1 MSRVSTLHLA
11 QIADRLESQ
20 SVLMIE
26 CTIPPDATIA
36 QWRRSS
42 AAPRFACSHR
52 RLPSRSEDHV
62 MSYLTNAALPILVG
76 IAAVVAVIW
85 LGSVAGDVVGGL
97 VVAAALVMFTRA
109 VIRLS
114 GDSGDDTPTTK
125 TAR

>member
-1 MSRVSTLHLA
+1 MSTPRKSHLA

-20 SVLMIE
+20 SVRMIE

-42 AAPRFACSHR
+42 ASPRFECSHR
-52 RLPSRSEDHV
+52 RFPSRSEDHA
-62 MSYLTNAALPILVG
+62 MSYLTNAGLPILVG
-76 IAAVVAVIW
+76 IAAVVAVVW
-85 LGSVAGDVVGGL
+85 LGSVAGDIVGGL

-109 VIRLS
+109 VLRLS
-114 GDSGDDTPTTK
+114 GDSGDESPPAN

>member
-1 MSRVSTLHLA
+1 MSRAATLHLA
-11 QIADRLESQ
+11 RIGDRLESQ

-42 AAPRFACSHR
+42 ASPRFARSHR
-52 RLPSRSEDHV
+52 HLPSRSEDHV
-62 MSYLTNAALPILVG
+62 MSYFTSAALPILVG

-85 LGSVAGDVVGGL
+85 LGSVAGAVAGGL
-97 VVAAALVMFTRA
+97 VVAAALVVFTRA

-114 GDSGDDTPTTK
+114 GDSGDDTPPAK